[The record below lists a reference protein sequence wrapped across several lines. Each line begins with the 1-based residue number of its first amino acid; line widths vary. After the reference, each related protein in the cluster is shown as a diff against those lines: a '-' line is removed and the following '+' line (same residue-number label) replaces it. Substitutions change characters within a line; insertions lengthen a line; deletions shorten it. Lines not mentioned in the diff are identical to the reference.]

1 MSFKRVC
8 SALINWKRWQ
18 IGFGVAGFDND
29 GLGNYDKKKI
39 IVKAAHNGRTR
50 TLEEVTIHEIA
61 HAVMP
66 QIDEPT
72 ILHLAEVCAVVLE
85 KMKSAEASK

>member
-8 SALINWKRWQ
+8 SALINGKRWQ
-18 IGFGVAGFDND
+18 MGFGVAGVDND
-29 GLGNYDKKKI
+29 GLCNYDKKKI

-85 KMKSAEASK
+85 KMKSAEGSK

>member
-8 SALINWKRWQ
+8 SALINGKRWV
-18 IGFGVAGFDND
+18 IGFGVAGADND
-29 GLGNYDKKKI
+29 GLCNYDKKKI

-50 TLEEVTIHEIA
+50 SLEEVTIHEIA

-72 ILHLAEVCAVVLE
+72 ILHLAEVCAIVLQ
-85 KMKSAEASK
+85 KIKAAESSK